1 MKELNKILRIEIKL
15 STALHLQTDRQ
26 IERTNQELEQ
36 HTRMYIDYR
45 QNNWLRWLATAE
57 FVFNNKVHIVTKLS
71 LFKIN
76 CRKKLRM
83 NFEIRKEKHV
93 KVEKFV
99 KEMQEIYKKAK
110 VTLKKLQKKIKKYA
124 DKNRKEAMEY
134 KVGDKVLLSIY

>member
-26 IERTNQELEQ
+26 TERTNQELEQ

-45 QNNWLRWLATAE
+45 QNNWLRWLVTAE

-71 LFKIN
+71 LFKVN
-76 CRKKLRM
+76 YRKKLRM
-83 NFEIRKEKHV
+83 NFKIRKEKHV

-99 KEMQEIYKKAK
+99 KEM
-110 VTLKKLQKKIKKYA
+110 
-124 DKNRKEAMEY
+124 
-134 KVGDKVLLSIY
+134 